1 MVETISVKLL
11 RQENINPKVI
21 HFLKSVMSG
30 IAQVIVQPCSL
41 SGLIILAGIAIH
53 SWKMAIGA
61 FIGAVIG
68 TITAK
73 FLKSENNKIKLGI
86 YGYNATLIGIAN
98 VYLFQTSIT
107 SIIVFIICCAFSVPV
122 TNWIPLYLRL
132 PAFTAPFVFI
142 TWFVFLIS
150 NYIGL
155 EPAENVLNFINNI
168 HSAGL
173 GEAVG
178 QVYIQGNGITGAIML
193 LAILFCSRSSFVW
206 AIVAT
211 SLTWLLA
218 HGLNYPVTNIQNGL
232 YGFSAVLT
240 AIALQNLK
248 PITFPLA
255 GVVLTVF
262 VTQAF
267 IISGWPSLTA
277 PFVFVSWFITIIHL
291 GYGKYTNQSP
301 TLD

>member
-1 MVETISVKLL
+1 
-11 RQENINPKVI
+11 
-21 HFLKSVMSG
+21 MSG

-53 SWKMAIGA
+53 SWKMALGALIGA
-61 FIGAVIG
+61 MIG
-68 TITAK
+68 TATAEL
-73 FLKSENNKIKLGI
+73 LKSEKSKIQLGI

-98 VYLFQTSIT
+98 IYLFQTSAI
-107 SIIVFIICCAFSVPV
+107 SIIVFVISCALSVLV

-142 TWFVFLIS
+142 TWFIILIA
-150 NYIGL
+150 NDIGL
-155 EPAENVLNFINNI
+155 ETSHQVLNFTNNI

-178 QVYIQGNGITGAIML
+178 QVYIQGNGITGAVML
-193 LAILFCSRSSFVW
+193 FAILLCCKSSFVW
-206 AIVAT
+206 AVVAT
-211 SLTWLLA
+211 LLTWLLA
-218 HGLNYPVTNIQNGL
+218 HALHYPVDNIQNGL

-240 AIALQNLK
+240 AIALQNIK
-248 PITFPLA
+248 PIVFPLA
-255 GVVLTVF
+255 GIVLTVF
-262 VTQAF
+262 VSQAF

-277 PFVFVSWFITIIHL
+277 PFVFVSWLIILMHL
-291 GYGKYTNQSP
+291 GYRKYTNQSP